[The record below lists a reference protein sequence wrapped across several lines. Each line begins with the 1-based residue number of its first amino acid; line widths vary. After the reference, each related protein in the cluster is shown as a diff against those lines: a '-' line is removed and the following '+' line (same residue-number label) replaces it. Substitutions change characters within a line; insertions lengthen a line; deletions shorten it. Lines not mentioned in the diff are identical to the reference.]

1 MAELHTIHLTNLR
14 LMKSHFLFHEIFLA
28 ISAEDATG
36 VFLAPKISWQVFPN
50 KRQKRVNQDVYIDIL
65 NKNLRR
71 SLRKTGCSIFMQD
84 GAPCHTAKK
93 VQQWFDDHPWVTLL
107 PWAPQSPDMNI
118 IENLWTLLK
127 QEVAKLPA
135 ATNREELKERIL
147 SAWKNL
153 GRRRDALKNLCDSM
167 PRRVSALVQTR
178 GGPTKY

>member
-36 VFLAPKISWQVFPN
+36 IFFGAKNILTSFLN
-50 KRQKRVNQDVYIDIL
+50 KHQKRVNQDVYIDIL

-167 PRRVSALVQTR
+167 PRRVSALVQSR

>member
-1 MAELHTIHLTNLR
+1 MVWGAVGGGKLGDIVVVPD
-14 LMKSHFLFHEIFLA
+14 
-28 ISAEDATG
+28 EDDCDDG
-36 VFLAPKISWQVFPN
+36 GRKKGP

-65 NKNLRR
+65 NKNLCR

-167 PRRVSALVQTR
+167 PRRVSALVQSR

>member
-1 MAELHTIHLTNLR
+1 MAELHTNDLTNLR
-14 LMKSHFLFHEIFLA
+14 LIKSHFLFHEIFLQLL
-28 ISAEDATG
+28 S
-36 VFLAPKISWQVFPN
+36 FLMKMTAMMAAA
-50 KRQKRVNQDVYIDIL
+50 RRVRNARRESTKMSTLIDIL
-65 NKNLRR
+65 NKNLHR

-167 PRRVSALVQTR
+167 PRRVSALVQSR

>member
-1 MAELHTIHLTNLR
+1 
-14 LMKSHFLFHEIFLA
+14 
-28 ISAEDATG
+28 
-36 VFLAPKISWQVFPN
+36 
-50 KRQKRVNQDVYIDIL
+50 
-65 NKNLRR
+65 
-71 SLRKTGCSIFMQD
+71 MQD

-93 VQQWFDDHPWVTLL
+93 VQQWFDDPPWVTLL
-107 PWAPQSPDMNI
+107 SWAPQSPDMNI

-135 ATNREELKERIL
+135 ATNREELKEMIL

>member
-1 MAELHTIHLTNLR
+1 MKYFLQFPLKLHPAFFFGATNVLT
-14 LMKSHFLFHEIFLA
+14 S
-28 ISAEDATG
+28 
-36 VFLAPKISWQVFPN
+36 FPN
-50 KRQKRVNQDVYIDIL
+50 KCQKRVNQDVYNDIL

-167 PRRVSALVQTR
+167 PRRVSALVQSR

>member
-1 MAELHTIHLTNLR
+1 MTAMMADARRVRNARRESTKMSTLISLTR
-14 LMKSHFLFHEIFLA
+14 
-28 ISAEDATG
+28 ISAG
-36 VFLAPKISWQVFPN
+36 HSGRLVAPSSCKMGCHVTQP
-50 KRQKRVNQDVYIDIL
+50 
-65 NKNLRR
+65 
-71 SLRKTGCSIFMQD
+71 RKSSN
-84 GAPCHTAKK
+84 
-93 VQQWFDDHPWVTLL
+93 QWFDDHPWVTLL

-167 PRRVSALVQTR
+167 PRRVSALVQSR

>member
-1 MAELHTIHLTNLR
+1 MKYFCNCCRSWWRWLRWWRQQEGSETPEESQPRCLHC
-14 LMKSHFLFHEIFLA
+14 
-28 ISAEDATG
+28 
-36 VFLAPKISWQVFPN
+36 
-50 KRQKRVNQDVYIDIL
+50 IDIL

-167 PRRVSALVQTR
+167 PRRVSALVQSR
-178 GGPTKY
+178 GGPIKY